1 MGMRVLKMQ
10 VRTKLPLAIALS
22 CSCLAQTAAH
32 AHHSRVAVEERS
44 AANDLLDK
52 AESLLAKSDYAAA
65 EPLLQQATAKDPGS
79 YQAWYDLGYAHQAL
93 KRSNEAIADYKKSIE
108 INPRIFESNL
118 NLGLTLAA
126 MDQRTDAIKY
136 LSAATQL
143 EPANHSSQ
151 AKEHAWMAMAKI
163 QEASNPGNAE
173 QAFLQAVKLAPNDP
187 EPHLSLAELYENQGK
202 LEQAKPQFD
211 QALAT
216 SKDSDRAPALRGL
229 VNIAIASKQ
238 YSEAETNVRQY
249 LALAPSDGQAHLL
262 LGRLLAAQGKN
273 AEALTQLNAAGNADD
288 PAILRDKA
296 QLLFGLNR
304 NAEAIAIYKQL
315 IEQKGGDG
323 QLHYQYAL
331 VLMQQHLYPAAQ
343 EQLIA
348 AVKLKPNL
356 VGAYGDLA
364 VVASENKQ
372 YDLALKALDV
382 RTKFLGDNP
391 GTYFLRATAL
401 DHLRRYPE
409 ATQNYRQFLSAA
421 NGKFPDQE
429 WQARHRLIAIQ
440 NLK

>member
-1 MGMRVLKMQ
+1 MQ
-10 VRTKLPLAIALS
+10 RAKLPLAIVLS
-22 CSCLAQTAAH
+22 CSCFAQTAAP
-32 AHHSRVAVEERS
+32 AHHSRAAVEERS
-44 AANDLLDK
+44 SAGDLLDK
-52 AESLLAKSDYAAA
+52 AESLLAKNDYAAA
-65 EPLLQQATAKDPGS
+65 EPLLQQATTKDPGS

-93 KRSNEAIADYKKSIE
+93 KRQNDAIADYEKSIQ

-126 MDQRTDAIKY
+126 MDRRAEAIKY
-136 LSAATQL
+136 LSTATQL
-143 EPANHSSQ
+143 EPANHS
-151 AKEHAWMAMAKI
+151 APGKEHAWMALAKL
-163 QEASNPGNAE
+163 QEGTNSKQAE
-173 QAFLQAVKLAPNDP
+173 QGFLEALKLAPKDP
-187 EPHLSLAELYENQGK
+187 EAHLSLAELYENQGK
-202 LEQAKPQFD
+202 LEEAKPHFE
-211 QALAT
+211 QALA
-216 SKDSDRAPALRGL
+216 SSEINGRAQALRGL

-238 YSEAETNVRQY
+238 YTEAETDVRQY
-249 LALAPSDGQAHLL
+249 LALTPTDGQAHLL
-262 LGRLLAAQGKN
+262 LGRLLAAEGKN
-273 AEALTQLNAAGNADD
+273 AEALVQLDAAGNASD
-288 PAILRDKA
+288 PAVLRDKA
-296 QLLFGLNR
+296 QLLLALNR
-304 NAEAIAIYKQL
+304 NLEAIAIYKQL
-315 IEQKGGDG
+315 IEQNGGDG
-323 QLHYQYAL
+323 RLHYQYGLA
-331 VLMQQHLYPAAQ
+331 LMQQHQYPAAQ

-348 AVKLKPNL
+348 ALKLKPNL

-382 RTKFLGDNP
+382 RTKFLGENP

>member
-1 MGMRVLKMQ
+1 MQ
-10 VRTKLPLAIALS
+10 VRAKLPSAIILS
-22 CSCLAQTAAH
+22 CSCFAQTAAP

-44 AANDLLDK
+44 AGSDLLDK

-65 EPLLQQATAKDPGS
+65 EPLLQQAITKDASS

-93 KRSNEAIADYKKSIE
+93 KRPNDAIADYKKSIE

-126 MDQRTDAIKY
+126 MDQRAEALKY

-143 EPANHSSQ
+143 EPANHAAQ
-151 AKEHAWMAMAKI
+151 AKEHAWMALAKL
-163 QEASNPGNAE
+163 QETTNPDNAE
-173 QAFLQAVKLAPNDP
+173 RGFLQAAKLAPNDP

-238 YSEAETNVRQY
+238 YSDAETNVRQY

-273 AEALTQLNAAGNADD
+273 AEALTQLNAAGNASD
-288 PAILRDKA
+288 PAVLRDKA

-315 IEQKGGDG
+315 IEQNGGDAR
-323 QLHYQYAL
+323 LHYQYAL
-331 VLMQQHLYPAAQ
+331 ALMQQHLYPAAQ

-348 AVKLKPNL
+348 ALKLKPNMA
-356 VGAYGDLA
+356 GAYGDLA